1 MSTFT
6 WFENFDGDT
15 WVGHAPPVENDVYG
29 IVRKVRHEN
38 RYIAII
44 NRSLDVEFFN
54 TLDEA
59 KLYIESIH
67 SLESS

>member
-1 MSTFT
+1 MSALT
-6 WFENFDGDT
+6 WFENFDGDA
-15 WVGHAPPVENDVYG
+15 WIGHVPPVENDVYG